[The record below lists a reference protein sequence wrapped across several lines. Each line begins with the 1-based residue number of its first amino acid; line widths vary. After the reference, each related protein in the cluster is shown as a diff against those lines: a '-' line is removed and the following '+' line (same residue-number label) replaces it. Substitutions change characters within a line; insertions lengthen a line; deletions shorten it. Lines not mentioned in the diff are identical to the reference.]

1 MATGSSPLAPP
12 APAAAP
18 YQPDHY
24 RLLGISARATADE
37 IRNSYRRLSRVFHP
51 DRQRGSE
58 AASDC
63 FKQIASAYADLS
75 DPARRVNYDRTL
87 MLKDP
92 LRLVDDPRA
101 ERALDVLD
109 RVVSRLR
116 RKPPL
121 LPGMSRGRD
130 LRVQQKVPFA
140 QAMLGGAI
148 VVRAEYEAVCARCT
162 GQGTTEPER
171 NPTCHVCLGH
181 GTVRVGLRRQEHPCG
196 FCHARGSVLLAPCV
210 DCRGKGAIAME
221 QQVTV
226 TLPPRC
232 RDGAVVRVRGAGEKS
247 LASGPSGDLV
257 VVVQVEA
264 HPLLRAEGDD
274 LLCEVPLTWSQAIAG
289 ARVAVPTLEGPEML
303 TVLPGSPSG
312 REFRIQ
318 GRGLPLPGTDRRG
331 ALRVR
336 VLVDVPTDLQPGQ
349 LEAVRALEGMLGS
362 HAFARAD
369 AYARA
374 VQALRP

>member
-1 MATGSSPLAPP
+1 MPGAAT
-12 APAAAP
+12 

-24 RLLGISARATADE
+24 RLLGISARATPED
-37 IRNSYRRLSRVFHP
+37 IRNHYRRLSRVFHP

-63 FKQIASAYADLS
+63 FKQIAGAYAELS
-75 DPARRVNYDRTL
+75 DPARRLNYDRML

-109 RVVSRLR
+109 RMVSRIR
-116 RKPPL
+116 RKAPM

-130 LRVQQKVPFA
+130 LRVLQGVPFA
-140 QAMLGGAI
+140 KAMLGGDVTVHA
-148 VVRAEYEAVCARCT
+148 AYDSVCMRCT

-181 GTVRVGLRRQEHPCG
+181 GTVRVGLRRHEQSCG
-196 FCHARGSVLLAPCV
+196 FCHGRGAVLLAPCQG
-210 DCRGKGAIAME
+210 CAGKGLLPVDQE
-221 QQVTV
+221 VTV

-232 RDGAVVRVRGAGEKS
+232 RDSAVVRVRGAGEKS
-247 LASGPSGDLV
+247 LVSGPAGDLV
-257 VVVQVEA
+257 VVVQVEP

-274 LLCEVPLTWSQAIAG
+274 LVCEVPLTWTQAAAG
-289 ARVAVPTLEGPEML
+289 ARVAVPTLEGPE
-303 TVLPGSPSG
+303 VLQVAAGSPSG

-318 GRGLPLPGTDRRG
+318 GRGLPLPGSDRRG

-336 VLVDVPTDLQPGQ
+336 VVVDVPADLLPAQ
-349 LEAVRALEGMLGS
+349 LEAVRALEALLGS
-362 HAFARAD
+362 HTFARAA

-374 VQALRP
+374 VEALRP